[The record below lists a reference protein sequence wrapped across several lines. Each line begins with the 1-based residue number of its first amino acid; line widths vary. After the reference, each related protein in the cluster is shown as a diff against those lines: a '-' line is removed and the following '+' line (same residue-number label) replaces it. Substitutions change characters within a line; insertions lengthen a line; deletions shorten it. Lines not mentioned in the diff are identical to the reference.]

1 LKLKNHNLSLKGIS
15 GIFTGVL
22 SLLFIWIIQLL
33 LLDFSSGSQG
43 IGILPI
49 SIFEIILGVISL
61 VYILQTYFMVAI
73 INKRRRKK
81 NQLFGWEKNSKKIRM
96 LFLFL
101 LILGGIITYFLIFK
115 GFIKLILPSSLLLY
129 GLGCVFS
136 NRYTN
141 ENSLLLGILFMVN
154 GVFAIIF
161 PKQTILLWGMA
172 FGGYHIIYGFIY
184 FLKSKS

>member
-1 LKLKNHNLSLKGIS
+1 MKLKNHNLSLKGIS

-61 VYILQTYFMVAI
+61 VYILLTYFMVAI

-81 NQLFGWEKNSKKIRM
+81 NQLDIEVSGLDALCEFRIVSKNFEIYKK
-96 LFLFL
+96 L
-101 LILGGIITYFLIFK
+101 
-115 GFIKLILPSSLLLY
+115 
-129 GLGCVFS
+129 
-136 NRYTN
+136 
-141 ENSLLLGILFMVN
+141 
-154 GVFAIIF
+154 
-161 PKQTILLWGMA
+161 
-172 FGGYHIIYGFIY
+172 
-184 FLKSKS
+184 